1 MPDFT
6 ADQIGTLAE
15 RIAIRVHG
23 YQPETAPV
31 ALLGYAAALKA
42 ACAACATAL
51 PDLCRA
57 QPPALFA
64 ALSSIARNGLVPGA
78 AGDKT
83 ATAYLYLQNRA
94 VVGKPNPLGRVRM
107 AAAAGVDVSTFAV
120 GRADSLELN
129 EDGDV
134 IGLSA
139 DLDKRPTTWA
149 DLRGVIVTIC
159 AASGV
164 VRRVWVSAGEIEVR
178 KRRSSSGDK
187 GPWATDPVGMARSKA
202 LSIAVDRGD
211 VPQAPV
217 SVVPMLGA
225 HPIAPVAVPVAPV
238 AALVAAPEPT
248 PEPEAAPPEAEPA
261 APEATAEDATPWGAV
276 LARIADELQGDE
288 GDRNT
293 AAQGAITEALAKA
306 PHLAPDALSDAAFA
320 RLVALARERLA
331 LL

>member
-164 VRRVWVSAGEIEVR
+164 VRRVWVSAGEIDVR

-211 VPQAPV
+211 VAQAPIQI
-217 SVVPMLGA
+217 VPVLGA
-225 HPIAPVAVPVAPV
+225 HPVAPV

-261 APEATAEDATPWGAV
+261 APEATAEDANPWAAV
-276 LARIADELQGDE
+276 LVRVVDELQGDE

-293 AAQGAITEALAKA
+293 AAQGAIAEALAKA

>member
-64 ALSSIARNGLVPGA
+64 ALSSIARNGLIPGA

-94 VVGKPNPLGRVRM
+94 VVGKPNPLGRIRM

-120 GRADSLELN
+120 GRADTLELN

-134 IGLSA
+134 IGLAA
-139 DLDKRPTTWA
+139 DLDARPTTWA
-149 DLRGVIVTIC
+149 DLRGVIVTVC
-159 AASGV
+159 ATSGV

-217 SVVPMLGA
+217 SVVPVLGA
-225 HPIAPVAVPVAPV
+225 HPVAAPVAPV
-238 AALVAAPEPT
+238 SALVAAPEPM

-261 APEATAEDATPWGAV
+261 AIEADSEDATPWGAV
-276 LARIADELQGDE
+276 LARIADELQGDV
-288 GDRNT
+288 GDRYT
-293 AAQGAITEALAKA
+293 AAQGAIAEALAKA

>member
-1 MPDFT
+1 VQGT
-6 ADQIGTLAE
+6 AAGAFCGAVFD
-15 RIAIRVHG
+15 
-23 YQPETAPV
+23 
-31 ALLGYAAALKA
+31 
-42 ACAACATAL
+42 
-51 PDLCRA
+51 RA
-57 QPPALFA
+57 QW
-64 ALSSIARNGLVPGA
+64 ARA
-78 AGDKT
+78 
-83 ATAYLYLQNRA
+83 
-94 VVGKPNPLGRVRM
+94 
-107 AAAAGVDVSTFAV
+107 
-120 GRADSLELN
+120 LELN

-139 DLDKRPTTWA
+139 DLDARPTTWA
-149 DLRGVIVTIC
+149 DLRGVIVTVC

-178 KRRSSSGDK
+178 KRRASSGDK

-217 SVVPMLGA
+217 SVVPVLGSRT
-225 HPIAPVAVPVAPV
+225 PVAVPVAPV

-261 APEATAEDATPWGAV
+261 APEAAAEDANPWAAV
-276 LARIADELQGDE
+276 LVRVADELQGDE

-293 AAQGAITEALAKA
+293 AAQGAIAEALAKA
-306 PHLAPDALSDAAFA
+306 PHLAPDALSDAVFA

>member
-94 VVGKPNPLGRVRM
+94 VVGKPNPLGRIRM

-120 GRADSLELN
+120 GRADTLELN

-139 DLDKRPTTWA
+139 DLDARPTTWA
-149 DLRGVIVTIC
+149 ELRGVIVTVC

-217 SVVPMLGA
+217 PVVPVLGA
-225 HPIAPVAVPVAPV
+225 HLAPVAVPVAPV
-238 AALVAAPEPT
+238 AALVAAPEPM
-248 PEPEAAPPEAEPA
+248 PAPEAAPPEAEPA
-261 APEATAEDATPWGAV
+261 AIEADSEDATPWGAV

-293 AAQGAITEALAKA
+293 AAQGAIAEALAKA
-306 PHLAPDALSDAAFA
+306 PHLAPDALSDAVFA
-320 RLVALARERLA
+320 RLVALARERLS

>member
-1 MPDFT
+1 MSDFT

-23 YQPETAPV
+23 YQPETAPI

-187 GPWATDPVGMARSKA
+187 GPWSTDPVGMSRSKA

-211 VPQAPV
+211 VAQAPV
-217 SVVPMLGA
+217 PVVPLSA
-225 HPIAPVAVPVAPV
+225 VAPVQPVALPVAPV
-238 AALVAAPEPT
+238 AAPVAAPEPA
-248 PEPEAAPPEAEPA
+248 PEAEAAPPQDEPEAAEDA
-261 APEATAEDATPWGAV
+261 AEDAAPWAAV
-276 LARIADELQGDE
+276 LARVAGELQGDE

-293 AAQGAITEALAKA
+293 AAQGALAEALTKA
-306 PHLAPDALSDAAFA
+306 PHLAPESLTVAAFG
-320 RLVALARERLA
+320 RLVELARERLA

>member
-31 ALLGYAAALKA
+31 ALLGYAASLKA

-94 VVGKPNPLGRVRM
+94 VVGKPNPLGRIRM

-120 GRADSLELN
+120 GRADTLELN

-139 DLDKRPTTWA
+139 DLDARPTTWA
-149 DLRGVIVTIC
+149 ELRGVIVTVC

-217 SVVPMLGA
+217 SVVPVLGA
-225 HPIAPVAVPVAPV
+225 HPVAPVAVPVAPV
-238 AALVAAPEPT
+238 AALVAAPEPML
-248 PEPEAAPPEAEPA
+248 EPEAAPPQDEPA
-261 APEATAEDATPWGAV
+261 ASEATADDANPWAAV
-276 LARIADELQGDE
+276 LVRVADELQGDE

-293 AAQGAITEALAKA
+293 AAQGALSEALAKA

>member
-31 ALLGYAAALKA
+31 ALLGYAASLKA

-94 VVGKPNPLGRVRM
+94 VVGKPNPLGRIRM

-120 GRADSLELN
+120 GRADTLELN

-139 DLDKRPTTWA
+139 DLDARPTTWA
-149 DLRGVIVTIC
+149 DLRGVIVTVC
-159 AASGV
+159 ATSGV

-178 KRRSSSGDK
+178 KRRSSSADK

-238 AALVAAPEPT
+238 AALVAAPEPM

-261 APEATAEDATPWGAV
+261 APESAAEDANPWAAV
-276 LARIADELQGDE
+276 LMRVADELQGDE

-293 AAQGAITEALAKA
+293 AAQGALSEALAKA

>member
-94 VVGKPNPLGRVRM
+94 VVGKPNPLGRIRM

-120 GRADSLELN
+120 GRADTLELN

-134 IGLSA
+134 IGLAA
-139 DLDKRPTTWA
+139 DLDARPTTWA
-149 DLRGVIVTIC
+149 DLRGVIVTVC
-159 AASGV
+159 ATSGV

-187 GPWATDPVGMARSKA
+187 GPWTTDPVGMARSKA

-217 SVVPMLGA
+217 PVVPVLGT
-225 HPIAPVAVPVAPV
+225 HPVAPVAVPVAPV

-261 APEATAEDATPWGAV
+261 APEAAAEDANPWAAV

-293 AAQGAITEALAKA
+293 AAQGAIAEALAKA

>member
-31 ALLGYAAALKA
+31 ALLGYAASLKA

-94 VVGKPNPLGRVRM
+94 VVGKPNPLGRIRM

-120 GRADSLELN
+120 GRADTLELN

-139 DLDKRPTTWA
+139 DLDARPTTWA
-149 DLRGVIVTIC
+149 DLRGVIVTVC

-164 VRRVWVSAGEIEVR
+164 VRRVWVSAGEIDVR

-211 VPQAPV
+211 VPQAPIQI
-217 SVVPMLGA
+217 VPVLGA
-225 HPIAPVAVPVAPV
+225 HPVAPVAVPVAPV

-261 APEATAEDATPWGAV
+261 AIEADSEDATPWGAV
-276 LARIADELQGDE
+276 LARIVDELQGDE

-293 AAQGAITEALAKA
+293 AAQGAIAEALAKA

>member
-94 VVGKPNPLGRVRM
+94 VVGKPNPLGRIRM

-120 GRADSLELN
+120 GRADTLELN

-139 DLDKRPTTWA
+139 DLDARPTTWA
-149 DLRGVIVTIC
+149 DLRGVIVTVC

-178 KRRSSSGDK
+178 KRRASSGDK

-217 SVVPMLGA
+217 SVVPVLGSRT
-225 HPIAPVAVPVAPV
+225 PVAVPVAPV

-261 APEATAEDATPWGAV
+261 APEAAAEDANPWAAV
-276 LARIADELQGDE
+276 LVRVADELQGDE

-293 AAQGAITEALAKA
+293 AAQGAIAEALAKA
-306 PHLAPDALSDAAFA
+306 PHLAPDALSDAVFA

>member
-64 ALSSIARNGLVPGA
+64 ALSSIARNGLIPGA

-94 VVGKPNPLGRVRM
+94 VVGKPNPLGRIRM

-120 GRADSLELN
+120 GRADTLQLS

-139 DLDKRPTTWA
+139 DLDARPTTWA
-149 DLRGVIVTIC
+149 ELRGVIVTVC

-217 SVVPMLGA
+217 SVVPVLGS
-225 HPIAPVAVPVAPV
+225 HLAPVAVPVAPV
-238 AALVAAPEPT
+238 AALVAAPEPM
-248 PEPEAAPPEAEPA
+248 PEPEAAPPQDE
-261 APEATAEDATPWGAV
+261 PEAAAEDANPWAAV

-293 AAQGAITEALAKA
+293 AAQGAIAEALAKA
-306 PHLAPDALSDAAFA
+306 PHLAPDALSDAVFA

>member
-164 VRRVWVSAGEIEVR
+164 VRRVWVSAGEIDVR

-211 VPQAPV
+211 VAQAPV
-217 SVVPMLGA
+217 PVVPLSTV
-225 HPIAPVAVPVAPV
+225 APVQPEAPPEAPV
-238 AALVAAPEPT
+238 AAPVAAPEAEAAP
-248 PEPEAAPPEAEPA
+248 PQDEPEAAEAA
-261 APEATAEDATPWGAV
+261 AEDADPWVAV
-276 LARIADELQGDE
+276 VARIAGELQGDE
-288 GDRNT
+288 GDRIT
-293 AAQGAITEALAKA
+293 AAQGALAEALGKA
-306 PHLAPDALSDAAFA
+306 PHLAPESLTVGAFG
-320 RLVALARERLA
+320 RLVELARERLA

>member
-94 VVGKPNPLGRVRM
+94 VVGKPNPLGRIRM

-120 GRADSLELN
+120 GRADTLELN

-139 DLDKRPTTWA
+139 DLDARPTTWA
-149 DLRGVIVTIC
+149 DLRGVIVTVC

-211 VPQAPV
+211 VPQAPIQI
-217 SVVPMLGA
+217 VPMLGS
-225 HPIAPVAVPVAPV
+225 HPVAPVAVPVAPV
-238 AALVAAPEPT
+238 AALVAAPPPT
-248 PEPEAAPPEAEPA
+248 PEPEAAPPEAKPA
-261 APEATAEDATPWGAV
+261 AIEADSEDATPWGAV
-276 LARIADELQGDE
+276 LARIADELQGDV
-288 GDRNT
+288 GDCYT
-293 AAQGAITEALAKA
+293 AALGALSEALAKA
-306 PHLAPDALSDAAFA
+306 PHLAPDALSDAVFA

>member
-94 VVGKPNPLGRVRM
+94 VVGKPNPLGRIRM

-120 GRADSLELN
+120 GRADTLELN

-134 IGLSA
+134 IGLAA
-139 DLDKRPTTWA
+139 DLDARPTTWA
-149 DLRGVIVTIC
+149 ELRGVIVTVC

-164 VRRVWVSAGEIEVR
+164 LRRVWVSAGEIEVR

-217 SVVPMLGA
+217 PVVPVLGS
-225 HPIAPVAVPVAPV
+225 HLAPVAVPVAPV
-238 AALVAAPEPT
+238 AALVAAPEPM
-248 PEPEAAPPEAEPA
+248 PEPEAAPPEVEPA
-261 APEATAEDATPWGAV
+261 APEAAAADANPWAAV
-276 LARIADELQGDE
+276 LVRVADELQGDE

-293 AAQGAITEALAKA
+293 AVQGAIAEALAKA

>member
-94 VVGKPNPLGRVRM
+94 VAGKPNPLGRIRM

-120 GRADSLELN
+120 GRADTLELN

-134 IGLSA
+134 IGLAA
-139 DLDKRPTTWA
+139 DLDARPTTWA
-149 DLRGVIVTIC
+149 ELRGVIVTVC

-164 VRRVWVSAGEIEVR
+164 LRRVWVSAGEIEVR

-217 SVVPMLGA
+217 PVVPVLGS
-225 HPIAPVAVPVAPV
+225 HLAPVAVPVAPV
-238 AALVAAPEPT
+238 AALVAAPEPM
-248 PEPEAAPPEAEPA
+248 PEPEAAPPEVEPA
-261 APEATAEDATPWGAV
+261 APEAAAADANPWAAV
-276 LARIADELQGDE
+276 LVRVADELQGDE

-293 AAQGAITEALAKA
+293 AVQGAIAEALAKA

>member
-6 ADQIGTLAE
+6 AEQIGTLAE

-23 YQPETAPV
+23 YQQETAPV
-31 ALLGYAAALKA
+31 ALLGYAASLKA

-51 PDLCRA
+51 PDLCKA

-94 VVGKPNPLGRVRM
+94 VVGKPNPLGRIRM
-107 AAAAGVDVSTFAV
+107 AAAAGADVSTFAV
-120 GRADSLELN
+120 GRGDTLELN

-134 IGLSA
+134 SGLSA
-139 DLDKRPTTWA
+139 DLDKRPTAWA
-149 DLRGVIVTIC
+149 DLRGVIVTVC
-159 AASGV
+159 TAGGV

-217 SVVPMLGA
+217 QIVPMSGA
-225 HPIAPVAVPVAPV
+225 VPVAAPVAPV
-238 AALVAAPEPT
+238 AALVAAPEPM
-248 PEPEAAPPEAEPA
+248 PEPEAAPLQDEPA
-261 APEATAEDATPWGAV
+261 APEAAAEDANPWAAV
-276 LARIADELQGDE
+276 LARVAGELQGDE
-288 GDRNT
+288 DDRNT
-293 AAQGAITEALAKA
+293 AAQGALAEAWAKA
-306 PHLAPDALSDAAFA
+306 PHLAPDALGDAAFT

>member
-64 ALSSIARNGLVPGA
+64 ALSSIARNGLIPGA

-94 VVGKPNPLGRVRM
+94 VVGKPNPLGRIRM

-120 GRADSLELN
+120 GRADTLELN

-134 IGLSA
+134 IGLAA
-139 DLDKRPTTWA
+139 DLDARPTTWA
-149 DLRGVIVTIC
+149 DLRGVIVTVC
-159 AASGV
+159 ATSGV

-217 SVVPMLGA
+217 SVVPVLGS
-225 HPIAPVAVPVAPV
+225 HSVAPVAVPVAPV
-238 AALVAAPEPT
+238 AALVAAPEPM
-248 PEPEAAPPEAEPA
+248 PEPEAAPPQDE
-261 APEATAEDATPWGAV
+261 PEAAAEDANPWAAV
-276 LARIADELQGDE
+276 LVRVADELQGDE
-288 GDRNT
+288 DDRNT
-293 AAQGAITEALAKA
+293 AAQGAIAEALAKA